1 MGLAN
6 GYAGSS
12 STSHRWIVNFEP
24 LRSLG
29 RNRPLDFCILSVKK
43 VNKIILSLYSD
54 FKVTLKKVGQG
65 KERKRHGDKPEHRRG
80 GVTKHSP
87 SIPVLVRLV
96 EHILAKQESGRR
108 QKGGGDGDEEPC
120 CGLSKQRG
128 KQKAAVATG
137 DTKNRKALD
146 DIGNLVNLHITDGK
160 PITRPITRSFG
171 AQMLTN
177 AQAAAASKNLQKQVA
192 LPTDGAR
199 NKKPIVKNPKPDVV
213 IDINPATV
221 HKAKQERKNCRASSS
236 KKKIHSLTS
245 VLSARSKIAC
255 GIEDIDAV
263 DVDNELAM
271 VEYVEEL
278 YKFYKQ
284 HEKLCLPKDY
294 MSSQMEINAKM
305 RSILVD
311 WLIEVHHKFELMP
324 ETLFLT
330 MHIIDRYLSV
340 ESVLRKELQLVGVGS
355 MLIACKYEE
364 IWAPE
369 ILKMEKEILNK
380 LDWSLTFPTTYV
392 FIIRFLK
399 AAASDK
405 EMENMAFFFSELAL
419 MHYSMLIYC
428 PSMVAASAVYA
439 ARCTLKKSPMWNKT
453 LEYHTGFS
461 EEQLM
466 ECAKHMVDFH
476 SSAPDSKLTVVYRKY
491 SKEELGGVALQPPA
505 TKFT

>member
-1 MGLAN
+1 MAN
-6 GYAGSS
+6 YEGF
-12 STSHRWIVNFEP
+12 TSLNHSFMEVM
-24 LRSLG
+24 
-29 RNRPLDFCILSVKK
+29 VKK

-65 KERKRHGDKPEHRRG
+65 KERKRVRAGRNRDNEGRERG
-80 GVTKHSP
+80 IPFLFPQLGSRWFAGTAASQSTDGGESLSTRLQSLFSSVLSSIFWP
-87 SIPVLVRLV
+87 SKNL
-96 EHILAKQESGRR
+96 EEGRR
-108 QKGGGDGDEEPC
+108 EEEMETRNHAA
-120 CGLSKQRG
+120 GYQKQRG

-137 DTKNRKALD
+137 DAKHRKALD

-171 AQMLTN
+171 AHLLTN

-221 HKAKQERKNCRASSS
+221 HKAMQERKNSRASSS

-369 ILKMEKEILNK
+369 VNDFICISDKAYSREQILKMEKEILNK

-466 ECAKHMVDFH
+466 FEFI
-476 SSAPDSKLTVVYRKY
+476 L
-491 SKEELGGVALQPPA
+491 
-505 TKFT
+505 